1 MPVSTPITRV
11 YVAVCARDFHLAR
24 LCVASIR
31 YWHPRIPISLIP
43 DYQAGEFDC
52 RPLMR
57 DWQVD
62 VFPTEIRCFG
72 SGISKLEPLFL
83 PRGDRFLILDADLVL
98 LGPVVDLLDGV
109 AGDFVVHPREQAQLY
124 TERDTYVL
132 GRLAAFDPTF
142 VPPGFVF
149 NTGQFVATPGLLQ
162 RSDFDGLIEWTA
174 PRRQC
179 HPEIFK
185 CAEQGLLNYVLF
197 RKAAAGQITL
207 GRQEFF
213 LQARWDEAP
222 ITVED
227 LARRTSP
234 PQLYHWAGYKG
245 PTLDLMPRADFLRFY
260 QRLERRKM
268 SWRSRLAYAR
278 RSWSR
283 QKMREALARFR
294 WRWRQW
300 RAGFPFVFGG
310 EGRELPPD
318 NLRHFHNVERA
329 GGKSWIW
336 SQPEAA
342 FILPLRPGRYRVVLE
357 TGSPHPMKNLRE
369 SHLRLYLNDVEI
381 APGRLRITEGTVKL
395 DLEPG
400 DFQAV
405 PPQVLRFTID
415 RLAGG
420 AQDERP
426 LGLPVHAFR
435 VFRRGRLSQAT
446 RLLRFIDDCGG

>member
-1 MPVSTPITRV
+1 M
-11 YVAVCARDFHLAR
+11 F
-24 LCVASIR
+24 
-31 YWHPRIPISLIP
+31 
-43 DYQAGEFDC
+43 
-52 RPLMR
+52 
-57 DWQVD
+57 
-62 VFPTEIRCFG
+62 FPTEIRCFG

-213 LQARWDEAP
+213 LQARWDETP

-245 PTLDLMPRADFLRFY
+245 PTLDLMPRADFPALLPEIGAEKDELAQPPGLRATVVVAA
-260 QRLERRKM
+260 KD
-268 SWRSRLAYAR
+268 AR
-278 RSWSR
+278 GPGADSAGAGGNGGRGFPSSS
-283 QKMREALARFR
+283 AA
-294 WRWRQW
+294 
-300 RAGFPFVFGG
+300 RAGSC
-310 EGRELPPD
+310 PPD

-329 GGKSWIW
+329 AGKSWIW

-342 FILPLRPGRYRVVLE
+342 FSPSAPAGTLPALCWKRAHR
-357 TGSPHPMKNLRE
+357 
-369 SHLRLYLNDVEI
+369 
-381 APGRLRITEGTVKL
+381 
-395 DLEPG
+395 
-400 DFQAV
+400 
-405 PPQVLRFTID
+405 
-415 RLAGG
+415 
-420 AQDERP
+420 
-426 LGLPVHAFR
+426 
-435 VFRRGRLSQAT
+435 T
-446 RLLRFIDDCGG
+446 R